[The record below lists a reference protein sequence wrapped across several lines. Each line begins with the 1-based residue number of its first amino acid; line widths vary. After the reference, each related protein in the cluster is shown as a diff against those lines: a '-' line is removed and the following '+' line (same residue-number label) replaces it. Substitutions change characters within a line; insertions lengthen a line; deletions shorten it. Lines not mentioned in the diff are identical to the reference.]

1 MAKTKK
7 YAAGGSLSPDEIVA
21 EIDRR
26 QNEEDKDL
34 LPRIGRTIKNKVNE
48 DLTGGAYVGS
58 RLNMPSNT
66 RLGKASPSDTRLLNE
81 QDATLEGQKAAT
93 ARMRRTNPELFD
105 YETMK
110 KYGGSGMKKGGTVKK
125 AKGGRVSTASK
136 RGDGCC
142 IKGKTKGRMV

>member
-1 MAKTKK
+1 MTKTKK

-81 QDATLEGQKAAT
+81 QDATLQGQKDAVT
-93 ARMRRTNPELFD
+93 RMRKTNPEYFGADELA
-105 YETMK
+105 K
-110 KYGGSGMKKGGTVKK
+110 SRGMKKGGTVK
-125 AKGGRVSTASK
+125 SSASK
-136 RGDGCC
+136 RADGCC
-142 IKGKTKGRMV
+142 IRGKTKA